1 MSGPAAVVTGL
12 GVIGAHGIGR
22 ASLQDA
28 LLAGRPLVSEVNRSA
43 GYHRADS
50 SRFAALVPKLDLA
63 GWLPPAEARRLSTPS
78 RYAVAAA
85 RMALADSGLLDL
97 AGRRVAIVLAT
108 AFGALLFTEKLV
120 RQILEEGPESAQPFY
135 FSECVANA
143 AAGRVAIA
151 LGARGANVTITER
164 EAGPLLALARGAQEV
179 REGRADVA
187 IAGAADEITELLHAL
202 LDRFRGTA
210 RAEGG
215 RGEAPRPFD
224 AARNGVLA
232 GEGASVVVIEREGD
246 AADRGRPPLARVA
259 ASGAAF
265 DATASVSDWGVGHAS
280 LARVLRAALTRAG
293 LDVSSIDRVV
303 SGASGAR
310 GGDRLE
316 AATLAALWG
325 DARIPPIVT
334 PKAVAGEYGGG
345 LLASA
350 VLAAEGAPF
359 GRLVA
364 FETRDPEC
372 GLVPHDGSPLPAPRR
387 VLVTSLAAGG
397 AAAWAVLERP

>member
-1 MSGPAAVVTGL
+1 MRRPAAVLTGL
-12 GVIGAHGIGR
+12 GVVGAHGIGR
-22 ASLQDA
+22 ASLQEA
-28 LLAGRPLVSEVNRSA
+28 LLAGRPLASEVDRSA
-43 GYHRADS
+43 GYHGAGA
-50 SRFAALVPKLDLA
+50 SRRAALVPKLDLVR
-63 GWLPPAEARRLSTPS
+63 WLPPAEARRLSVPS

-85 RMALADSGLLDL
+85 RMALEDARIDSLD
-97 AGRRVAIVLAT
+97 GRRVAVVLAT

-179 REGRADVA
+179 SEGRADVA
-187 IAGAADEITELLHAL
+187 IAGSADEMTELLHAL

-210 RAEGG
+210 RAQGG
-215 RGEAPRPFD
+215 RQEAPRPFD
-224 AARNGVLA
+224 AGRDGVLA

-246 AADRGRPPLARVA
+246 AAARGARFLARVS

-265 DATASVSDWGVGHAS
+265 DATAPVSDWGTGEAA
-280 LARVLRAALTRAG
+280 LARALRGALSRAG
-293 LDVSSIDRVV
+293 HGVETIDLIV

-310 GGDRLE
+310 RGDRLE
-316 AATLAALWG
+316 AATLAAAWG
-325 DARIPPIVT
+325 ETRLPPVVT
-334 PKAVAGEYGGG
+334 PKAVVGEFGGG
-345 LLASA
+345 LLAA
-350 VLAAEGAPF
+350 GVLAADGAPF
-359 GRLVA
+359 GRLVE
-364 FETRDPEC
+364 FETPDPD
-372 GLVPHDGSPLPAPRR
+372 LAVAPHDGRPLPVPRR
-387 VLVTSLAAGG
+387 VLITSLAAGG

>member
-1 MSGPAAVVTGL
+1 MSRPAAVVTGL

-22 ASLQDA
+22 ASLQEA
-28 LLAGRPLVSEVNRSA
+28 LLAGRPLVSAVDRSS
-43 GYHRADS
+43 GYHRTDS
-50 SRFAALVPKLDLA
+50 SRFAALVPKLDLSR
-63 GWLPPAEARRLSTPS
+63 WLPPADARRLSVPS
-78 RYAVAAA
+78 RWAVAAA
-85 RMALADSGLLDL
+85 RMALEDAGLSDL

-151 LGARGANVTITER
+151 LGAQGANVTITER
-164 EAGPLLALARGAQEV
+164 EAGPLLALSRGAQEV
-179 REGRADVA
+179 REGRADLA
-187 IAGAADEITELLHAL
+187 IVGSTDEMTELLHAL
-202 LDRFRGTA
+202 IDRFRGTA
-210 RAEGG
+210 RPEGG

-232 GEGASVVVIEREGD
+232 GEGASMVVIEREGD
-246 AADRGRPPLARVA
+246 AVERGRRPLTRVS

-265 DATASVSDWGVGHAS
+265 DATASVSDWGVGHAT

-293 LDVSSIDRVV
+293 VRIESIDRIV

-310 GGDRLE
+310 RGDRLE
-316 AATLAALWG
+316 AATLSALWG
-325 DARIPPIVT
+325 GARLPPIVA
-334 PKAVAGEYGGG
+334 PKAVSGEYGGG

-350 VLAAEGAPF
+350 VVAAEGAPF

-364 FETRDPEC
+364 FETQDPDC
-372 GLVPHDGSPLPAPRR
+372 GLVPHDGSSVPAPRR
-387 VLVTSLAAGG
+387 ALVTALAAGG
-397 AAAWAVLERP
+397 AAAWAVLDTP

>member
-1 MSGPAAVVTGL
+1 MTRPAAVITGL
-12 GVIGAHGIGR
+12 GVVGAHGIGR
-22 ASLQDA
+22 ASLQGA
-28 LLAGRPLVSEVNRSA
+28 LLAGRPLGSEVDRSA
-43 GYHRADS
+43 GYHAVDA
-50 SRFAALVPKLDLA
+50 SRLAALVPKQDLA
-63 GWLPPAEARRLSTPS
+63 RWLPPAEARRLSVPS
-78 RYAVAAA
+78 RFAVAAA
-85 RMALADSGLLDL
+85 RMAQEDAGLAALE
-97 AGRRVAIVLAT
+97 GRRVAVVLAT

-179 REGRADVA
+179 REGRADLVVA
-187 IAGAADEITELLHAL
+187 GSADEMTELLHAL

-215 RGEAPRPFD
+215 RDEAPRPFD

-232 GEGASVVVIEREGD
+232 GEGASVVVIEREDD
-246 AADRGRPPLARVA
+246 ATARGARILARVS

-265 DATASVSDWGVGHAS
+265 DATAPVSDWGDGYEA
-280 LARVLRAALTRAG
+280 LARALRSALARAG
-293 LDVSSIDRVV
+293 HGVETIDLIV

-310 GGDRLE
+310 RGDRLE
-316 AATLAALWG
+316 AATLAAAWG
-325 DARIPPIVT
+325 GVKLPPVVA
-334 PKAVAGEYGGG
+334 PKAVVGEFGGG

-350 VLAAEGAPF
+350 VLAAEGAAF
-359 GRLVA
+359 GRLLALQTQDPKLAVA
-364 FETRDPEC
+364 
-372 GLVPHDGSPLPAPRR
+372 PHDGSPIPAPHRI
-387 VLVTSLAAGG
+387 LITSLAAGG
-397 AAAWAVLERP
+397 AAAWALLERP